1 MKDKSALRPVFTP
14 IKPKPVVED
23 IKTLTEEE
31 QVLAAGSV
39 NKFWAVLKKQFENSI
54 LTLEQVNEQ
63 AIANGLPLE
72 EIGRNAIVLNQVKG
86 VLRGII
92 NKVDD
97 AKEMEDERGATK

>member
-14 IKPKPVVED
+14 IKPTPVVED
-23 IKTLTEEE
+23 VKTITEEE

-39 NKFWAVLKKQFENSI
+39 NKFWSVLRKQFEASI
-54 LTLEQVNEQ
+54 ETLENVNDQ
-63 AIANGLPLE
+63 AIANGLALE

-86 VLRGII
+86 VLRGIM

-97 AKEMEDERGATK
+97 AREAQDGATK